1 MTSTLTF
8 CTDKDTTI
16 DTLEAVLATARRGG
30 LQLARLQMHAR
41 DAHDQV
47 VLELIARDSDLLDLF
62 VHRVRNL
69 FGVYGIERDGG

>member
-41 DAHDQV
+41 GAHDQV

-69 FGVYGIERDGG
+69 FGVYSIERDGG

>member
-30 LQLARLQMHAR
+30 LHLARLQMHAR
-41 DAHDQV
+41 DPHDQV

-69 FGVYGIERDGG
+69 FGVYSIERDGG

>member
-16 DTLEAVLATARRGG
+16 DSLEAVLAIARRGG
-30 LQLARLQMHAR
+30 LQLSRLQLQAR

-47 VLELIARDSDLLDLF
+47 SIELVADDGDLLELF
-62 VHRVRNL
+62 VHRLRNR
-69 FGVYGIERDGG
+69 FGVFGIERGAM